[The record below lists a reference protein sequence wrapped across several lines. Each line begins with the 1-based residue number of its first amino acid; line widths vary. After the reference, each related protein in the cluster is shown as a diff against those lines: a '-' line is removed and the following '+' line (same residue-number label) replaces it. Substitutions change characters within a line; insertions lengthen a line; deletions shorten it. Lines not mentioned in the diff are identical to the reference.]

1 VKLVGRIDLIGQAQ
15 HRVFEGQKGSRVYV
29 QLNVQIDRPTASV
42 LRVKVNFPRLT
53 QRVRLNE
60 VPFVVDV
67 KAVGHRVI
75 FKVGNESCNVY
86 GGHYHS
92 G

>member
-1 VKLVGRIDLIGQAQ
+1 M
-15 HRVFEGQKGSRVYV
+15 
-29 QLNVQIDRPTASV
+29 
-42 LRVKVNFPRLT
+42 KVNLPGLA
-53 QRVRLNE
+53 QRVRLDE
-60 VPFVVDV
+60 VPFVVNV